1 MLILE
6 KNNNWISLENNWILL
21 LFWKVKK
28 KNEENVDL
36 SFYVAK
42 LFKQNF
48 DLIKTG
54 IGSGV
59 NLQIIY
65 KIFLILEIRSTI
77 Y

>member
-1 MLILE
+1 M
-6 KNNNWISLENNWILL
+6 
-21 LFWKVKK
+21 KK
-28 KNEENVDL
+28 MYL